1 MIFYVV
7 KGGWIMPIPRI
18 RMIFCDRCGKLL
30 KVEEFG
36 DAMTPEEW
44 QRFNAKHD
52 KKLCIR
58 CKIKKYVK

>member
-1 MIFYVV
+1 
-7 KGGWIMPIPRI
+7 MPIPHI

-44 QRFNAKHD
+44 EMFNNTKE
-52 KKLCIR
+52 KKVCWKCRLLR
-58 CKIKKYVK
+58 VNRT

>member
-1 MIFYVV
+1 
-7 KGGWIMPIPRI
+7 MPIPHI
-18 RMIFCDRCGKLL
+18 RMIFCDCCGKLL

-44 QRFNAKHD
+44 QRFNSTPN

-58 CKIKKYVK
+58 CKIKKCLK